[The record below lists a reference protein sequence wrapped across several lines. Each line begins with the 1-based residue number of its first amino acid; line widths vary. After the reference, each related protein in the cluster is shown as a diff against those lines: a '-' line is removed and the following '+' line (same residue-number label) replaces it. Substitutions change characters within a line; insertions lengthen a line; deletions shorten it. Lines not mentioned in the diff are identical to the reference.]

1 MPFFF
6 LMIRRPPRSTLF
18 PYTTLFRSRFIVGA
32 AGALLYTT
40 MSLVWPKP
48 HPPSVLDPGP
58 RNLLGNVGWLFRLS
72 HLLGNYYVQLAIF
85 IVFVCLAV
93 FRRKDRGAWIYAF
106 LSGWAFPELVIFHWL
121 RSEE

>member
-1 MPFFF
+1 MGE
-6 LMIRRPPRSTLF
+6 LQRRLYAVYRGCGGSTPLHYDV
-18 PYTTLFRSRFIVGA
+18 PCLAQAS
-32 AGALLYTT
+32 
-40 MSLVWPKP
+40 SPP

-58 RNLLGNVGWLFRLS
+58 RNLLGIVGWLFRLS

-121 RSEE
+121 R

>member
-1 MPFFF
+1 MSEQKQSAWESCRGAF
-6 LMIRRPPRSTLF
+6 T
-18 PYTTLFRSRFIVGA
+18 RFIVGA

-58 RNLLGNVGWLFRLS
+58 RKLLGIVGWLFRLS

-121 RSEE
+121 R